1 MHKPGEMLSRNWRAS
16 VDASMPKLGEFLGD
30 PQLAGKICE
39 DAKLEEALPSTHVY
53 FTMYIPSFVER
64 LALIRGVTVSAQKGG

>member
-1 MHKPGEMLSRNWRAS
+1 MHQPGEMLSRIWRAS

-39 DAKLEEALPSTHVY
+39 AAKLEEGGSSTHVY
-53 FTMYIPSFVER
+53 FKMYIPSFVDVWR
-64 LALIRGVTVSAQKGG
+64 